1 MKLWAGAIALT
12 LVATCALGR
21 GWDPNEKEASQQQAQ
36 SRAQAS
42 DEAILAFKA
51 TDPSLQVFFD
61 RAAGYAVFPS
71 VGKGGFGLGGARGK
85 GKVYQGGAVVGD
97 TTMTQFTIGFQAG
110 GQRFRQ
116 IIFFR
121 DQAALDLFK
130 SGKFAMSAQA
140 TAIAA
145 AANAGA
151 TAAYNDGV
159 AIFTM
164 GITGLMFEASVGGQ
178 KFSFVPHLG
187 AEAAT
192 AQSE

>member
-1 MKLWAGAIALT
+1 MKFWAGAIALM
-12 LVATCALGR
+12 LVATSAFG
-21 GWDPNEKEASQQQAQ
+21 GWNPNENEEAEEATQ
-36 SRAQAS
+36 SSARAA

-51 TDPSLQVFFD
+51 LDPSLQVFFD
-61 RAAGYAVFPS
+61 QAAGYAVFPS
-71 VGKGGFGLGGARGK
+71 VGKGAFGLGGARGK
-85 GKVYQGGAVVGD
+85 GKLYERGRVVGD
-97 TTMTQFTIGFQAG
+97 TTMTQFTIGLQAG

-121 DQAALDLFK
+121 DQAAVDLFK
-130 SGKFAMSAQA
+130 GGKFAMSAQA

-159 AIFTM
+159 AVFSM

-178 KFSFVPHLG
+178 KFSYVPHLSPS
-187 AEAAT
+187 AAT